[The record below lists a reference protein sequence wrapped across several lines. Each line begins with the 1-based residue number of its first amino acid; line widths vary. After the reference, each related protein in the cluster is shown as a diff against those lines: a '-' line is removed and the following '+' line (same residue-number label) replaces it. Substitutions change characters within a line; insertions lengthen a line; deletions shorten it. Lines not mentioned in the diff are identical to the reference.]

1 MRLVGYSRST
11 STAIGAV
18 EYQAKSVKKT
28 ESRARLVHYRAK
40 LPRRGIAGLL
50 SSSPRLINLP
60 YSSVTLEGSD
70 HLLCSNLRGNIKN
83 EASCG

>member
-40 LPRRGIAGLL
+40 LPRRG
-50 SSSPRLINLP
+50 N
-60 YSSVTLEGSD
+60 
-70 HLLCSNLRGNIKN
+70 RGVAEFLTSLN
-83 EASCG
+83 